1 MSIVYWKWE
10 FQGGMCVLGHLGF
23 KEKLR
28 KMKMLKC
35 ESLFASVFSPEDN
48 GKVTSQLF
56 SADEANG
63 FLARQR
69 VAEANSCESPTLT
82 GMNLGVLKGF
92 RNEVTT

>member
-1 MSIVYWKWE
+1 M
-10 FQGGMCVLGHLGF
+10 LGHLGF

-28 KMKMLKC
+28 RMKMLKC
-35 ESLFASVFSPEDN
+35 GSLFASVFCPKDN
-48 GKVTSQLF
+48 RKVTSQQF

-63 FLARQR
+63 FLACQR

-82 GMNLGVLKGF
+82 GMNLGVLRGF